1 MMKLSIKT
9 FMQTNQDVYPY
20 SDVPCTRSGYYPKWL
35 LASSRYKQGQIWRQD
50 GYCVIKSS
58 CLSHDNVQNLI
69 MAGDTL
75 PLPAVFS
82 EVVDSL
88 ETWGANYWTCWLQK
102 SLKMMHEYLKE
113 DNMYGGVAP
122 CKMRVFHD
130 CIFLCVER
138 KAECDFVRN
147 SANYNLVLRNW
158 NTCYWVRCWEVSAFW
173 ELAYDS
179 MRFVANQVEAIDRDA
194 AAATTPA
201 FVTAHVVPE
210 SPSSSTA
217 FATYAGEGT
226 AE

>member
-50 GYCVIKSS
+50 GYYVIKSS

-158 NTCYWVRCWEVSAFW
+158 NTYYWVRCWEVSAFW